1 MQDST
6 LFENATSK
14 TLLIPLIIRS
24 QESERSK
31 GLFKDKAAQS
41 IVAQLPADTFNFS
54 MHPFMRIGTAVRIR
68 YFDDLAKKFLS
79 ETKRPV
85 VVQLG
90 CGLDS
95 RFSRVDF
102 GKGLHINI
110 DLPEVVAMRQR
121 IMPTR
126 DTRDLDW
133 AEDLLEENWLN
144 RLGKEYAGHTF
155 LFIAEGVLMYF
166 TEEKVRKLLTGIADR
181 FPGSH
186 IAFDTSGSLTTHMI
200 NKKSA
205 VQQLNASLAWAYDD
219 NGSIDTWHPQLQRLE
234 RAYYFNRFISRWGIW
249 CLTHYTPVGRS
260 SAMFHFVITE

>member
-1 MQDST
+1 MQDAH
-6 LFENATSK
+6 LFESATSK

-31 GLFKDKAAQS
+31 GLFKDKAAQAV
-41 IVAQLPADTFNFS
+41 VAQLPAGAFNFS

-68 YFDDLAKKFLS
+68 YFDDLAKKFLCDT
-79 ETKRPV
+79 EHPV

-90 CGLDS
+90 CGLDT

-110 DLPEVVAMRQR
+110 DLPEVVAMRQKV
-121 IMPTR
+121 MPTR

-133 AEDLLEENWLN
+133 AEDLLEENWLC
-144 RLGKEYAGHTF
+144 RLEKEYAGHTF

-166 TEEKVRKLLTGIADR
+166 AEKEVRKLLIGIAER
-181 FPGSH
+181 FPGAH
-186 IAFDTSGSLTTHMI
+186 IAFDTSGSLTTRMI

-205 VQQLNASLAWAYDD
+205 VQQLKASLAWAYDD
-219 NGSIDTWHPQLQRLE
+219 DGSINTWHPQLRRVE
-234 RAYYFNRFISRWGIW
+234 RAYYFNRYVMRWGIW
-249 CLTHYTPVGRS
+249 SLIHFTPMAKHQPCS
-260 SAMFHFVITE
+260 IL